1 MLPAGFQAKVASPVQ
16 PQAVIDSPVDEG
28 NKEALPG
35 FCINAGL
42 SPTVLIFLFGFE
54 ISLLCF

>member
-1 MLPAGFQAKVASPVQ
+1 MLPAGFRAKVASPIH
-16 PQAVIDSPVDEG
+16 PRGVIDSPVDAG

-42 SPTVLIFLFGFE
+42 SPIVLIFLFGFE